1 MPSGSMA
8 SGTAP
13 VWCDLTAAGDSFPE
27 VLTAAL
33 QSPIGG
39 VLVLPGQAEGLSL
52 PPRIEL
58 CVLVRTLSDI
68 CELDQDT
75 PATVIT
81 PDVSLVESIASPRW
95 RRGVMVEVTDEQT
108 MNRAVDLTA
117 VGTVVV
123 SFKDSTN
130 IPLEL
135 IIAEAQQR
143 QARVVKAVTSAE
155 DAIVASGV
163 LEHGPAA
170 VMVAT
175 ADLAHVSALSA
186 ALLAKDAVQLE
197 LHEAEVVRSESVG
210 MGVRACVDSV
220 SIFESDE
227 GILVGSTS
235 GGGVLVCAEV
245 HYLPYM
251 KLRPFRVNAGG
262 IHMYA
267 WAPNGRTPYLS
278 ELGAGETVLAVNTS
292 GQARPVVVGR
302 IKAEVRPLRLIECR
316 VAERALNVFLQDD
329 WHVRVFD
336 GSGAVRNSTDIHVG
350 DSLLCTLDRPGRH
363 VGIPVTETIAEF

>member
-1 MPSGSMA
+1 MA

-52 PPRIEL
+52 PPRVEL
-58 CVLVRTLSDI
+58 CVLVRTPSDI
-68 CELDQDT
+68 RKLDPET

-81 PDVSLVESIASPRW
+81 PDVSLVESITSPRW
-95 RRGVMVEVTDEQT
+95 RRGVTVEVTDEQT

-143 QARVVKAVTSAE
+143 EARVVKAVTSAE

-170 VMVAT
+170 VMVAI

-197 LHEAEVVRSESVG
+197 LHEAEVVRSESIG

-235 GGGVLVCAEV
+235 
-245 HYLPYM
+245 
-251 KLRPFRVNAGG
+251 GG

-316 VAERALNVFLQDD
+316 VGERALNVFLQDD

-363 VGIPVTETIAEF
+363 VGVPVTETIAEF